1 MLDKIIKLSQKYNMF
16 ISGDIVVCGLSG
28 GADSVCLLLSLCELR
43 ERLGIEVEALHV
55 NHCLRGS
62 ESDRDEDFCRSLC
75 TRLGVPFTAE
85 RCDVSG
91 YAAEK
96 SFSTEL
102 AARELRYDIFRR
114 NTEGK
119 KLATAHN
126 ADDNLE
132 TVILNLARGTAL
144 KGLAGIPPVR
154 GNIVR
159 PLLSV
164 TRAEIEA
171 FLAERGQDFVT
182 DSTNLT
188 DDYTRNRIRH
198 RVIPLLRE
206 INPSLG
212 STFVS
217 SADGL
222 RDENAYID
230 AMTDTAEREC
240 LDGNRLTGLA
250 GYDTVIRSR
259 CISRL
264 LTRNGLPVSHER
276 IRECE
281 DILINGGKLNIS
293 RNIYFISDGTTAE
306 LKAIPTAETAEELSA
321 PLKVGENSIFRGITL
336 ICELVDKAE
345 YDRRRDVNKK
355 LTFYT
360 LDYDKIKGE
369 AVLRS
374 RRNGD
379 RIQLRGRDFRSSV
392 KKLINE
398 NIPPEERGTLHFIE
412 DSEGTVFAE
421 KLGIAQRVAPD
432 GNTKRLFIISVVNDK
447 QEWSGSIDT
456 KKK

>member
-1 MLDKIIKLSQKYNMF
+1 MLEKIVKLSQKYNMF

-28 GADSVCLLLSLCELR
+28 GADSVCLLLRLCELR
-43 ERLGIEVEALHV
+43 ERLGVEVEALHV

-62 ESDRDEDFCRSLC
+62 ESDRDEDFCRCLC
-75 TRLGVPFTAE
+75 ARLGVPFTAE

-91 YAAEK
+91 YASER
-96 SFSTEL
+96 SMSTEL

-114 NTEGK
+114 NTVGK

-132 TVILNLARGTAL
+132 TVILNLTRGTAL

-159 PLLSV
+159 PLLAV

-171 FLAERGQDFVT
+171 FLADCGQNFVT

-206 INPSLG
+206 INPSLNA
-212 STFVS
+212 TFVS
-217 SADGL
+217 SVDGL
-222 RDENAYID
+222 RDENAYIE
-230 AMTDTAEREC
+230 AMTDAAEREC
-240 LDGNRLTGLA
+240 LDGSRLMGLA
-250 GYDTVIRSR
+250 AYDTVIRCR

-264 LTRNGLPVSHER
+264 LTRKNMPVTHER

-293 RNIYFISDGTTAE
+293 GDIYFISDGITAE
-306 LKAIPTAETAEELSA
+306 LRAIPRTVAVGELSA
-321 PLKVGENSIFRGITL
+321 PLKVGENSIYRGISL

-355 LTFYT
+355 LTFYA

-369 AVLRS
+369 AVLRN

-412 DSEGTVFAE
+412 DSEGIVFAE

>member
-1 MLDKIIKLSQKYNMF
+1 MLEKIVKLSQKYNMF

-75 TRLGVPFTAE
+75 ERLGVPFTSE

-91 YAAEK
+91 YASER
-96 SFSTEL
+96 SMSTEL

-114 NTEGK
+114 NTLGK

-132 TVILNLARGTAL
+132 TVILNLTRGTAL

-159 PLLSV
+159 PLLAV

-171 FLAERGQDFVT
+171 FLAEREQDFVT

-206 INPSLG
+206 INPSLNA
-212 STFVS
+212 TFVS
-217 SADGL
+217 SVDGL
-222 RDENAYID
+222 RDENAYIE
-230 AMTDTAEREC
+230 AMTDAAEREC
-240 LDGNRLTGLA
+240 LDGNRLMGLA
-250 GYDTVIRSR
+250 AYDTVIRCR

-264 LTRNGLPVSHER
+264 LTRKNMPVTHER

-293 RNIYFISDGTTAE
+293 GDIYFISDGITAE
-306 LKAIPTAETAEELSA
+306 LRAIPRTVAVGELSA
-321 PLKVGENSIFRGITL
+321 PLKVGENSIYRGISL
-336 ICELVDKAE
+336 ICELVGKAE

-355 LTFYT
+355 LTFYA

-369 AVLRS
+369 AVLRN

>member
-91 YAAEK
+91 YAAER
-96 SFSTEL
+96 SLSTEL

-171 FLAERGQDFVT
+171 FLAKRGQDFVT

-222 RDENAYID
+222 RDENAYIE

-355 LTFYT
+355 LTFYAF
-360 LDYDKIKGE
+360 DYDKIKGE
-369 AVLRS
+369 AVLRN

-398 NIPPEERGTLHFIE
+398 NIPPEERSTLHFIE

>member
-114 NTEGK
+114 NTESK

-159 PLLSV
+159 PLLAV

-188 DDYTRNRIRH
+188 DDYTRNKIRH

-222 RDENAYID
+222 RDENAYIE

-264 LTRNGLPVSHER
+264 LARNGLPVSHER

-293 RNIYFISDGTTAE
+293 GNIYFISDGTTAE
-306 LKAIPTAETAEELSA
+306 LKAIPTVDAPEELSA

-355 LTFYT
+355 LTFYAF
-360 LDYDKIKGE
+360 DYDKIKGE

>member
-1 MLDKIIKLSQKYNMF
+1 M
-16 ISGDIVVCGLSG
+16 
-28 GADSVCLLLSLCELR
+28 
-43 ERLGIEVEALHV
+43 
-55 NHCLRGS
+55 
-62 ESDRDEDFCRSLC
+62 
-75 TRLGVPFTAE
+75 PFTAE

-91 YAAEK
+91 YAAER
-96 SFSTEL
+96 SLSTEL
-102 AARELRYDIFRR
+102 AARELRYEIFRR
-114 NTEGK
+114 NTQGK
-119 KLATAHN
+119 LLATAHN

-132 TVILNLARGTAL
+132 TVLLNLARGTAL

-159 PLLSV
+159 PLLAV

-188 DDYTRNRIRH
+188 DDYTRNKIRH
-198 RVIPLLRE
+198 RIIPLLRE
-206 INPSLG
+206 INPSLN

-222 RDENAYID
+222 RDENAYIE
-230 AMTDTAEREC
+230 AMTDSAEREC

-264 LTRNGLPVSHER
+264 LVRNSLPVSHER

-281 DILINGGKLNIS
+281 GILVNGGKLNIS
-293 RNIYFISDGTTAE
+293 GDIYFVSDGKTAE
-306 LKAIPTAETAEELSA
+306 LRTIPAAEASTEVSA
-321 PLKVGENSIFRGITL
+321 PLKVGKNSIFSGITL
-336 ICELVDKAE
+336 ICELIDRE
-345 YDRRRDVNKK
+345 EFDRRRDVNKK
-355 LTFYT
+355 LTFYA

-398 NIPPEERGTLHFIE
+398 NIPPAERRTLHFIE

-421 KLGIAQRVAPD
+421 RLGIAQRVAPD
-432 GNTKRLFIISVVNDK
+432 GNTKRLFVISVVNDK
-447 QEWSGSIDT
+447 QDWSG
-456 KKK
+456 

>member
-1 MLDKIIKLSQKYNMF
+1 MLEKIVKLSHKYNMF
-16 ISGDIVVCGLSG
+16 NSGDIVVCGLSG

-43 ERLGIEVEALHV
+43 EKLGIQVEALHV

-62 ESDRDEDFCRSLC
+62 ESDRDEEFCRSLC
-75 TRLGVPFTAE
+75 KKLGVLFTAE

-96 SFSTEL
+96 SLSTEL

-114 NTEGK
+114 NTQGK
-119 KLATAHN
+119 LLATAHN
-126 ADDNLE
+126 AYDDLE
-132 TVILNLARGTAL
+132 TVLLNLARGTAL

-159 PLLSV
+159 PLLAV

-182 DSTNLT
+182 DSTNLS
-188 DDYTRNRIRH
+188 DDYTRNKIRH
-198 RVIPLLRE
+198 RIIPLLRE
-206 INPSLG
+206 INPSLNR
-212 STFVS
+212 TFVS
-217 SADGL
+217 SADSL
-222 RDENAYID
+222 RDENAYIE
-230 AMTDTAEREC
+230 AMTDSAENEC
-240 LDGNRLTGLA
+240 LSGNKLTGLA

-264 LTRNGLPVSHER
+264 LVRNKLPVSHER
-276 IRECE
+276 LRECE
-281 DILINGGKLNIS
+281 QILIHGGKLNVS
-293 RNIYFISDGTTAE
+293 GDIYFISDGTSAE
-306 LKAIPTAETAEELSA
+306 LKAIPANEA
-321 PLKVGENSIFRGITL
+321 PKEAAALLKVGKNSIFSGVTL
-336 ICELVDKAE
+336 ICELLGKEE
-345 YDRRRDVNKK
+345 YDKRRDVNKK
-355 LTFYT
+355 LTFYV

-379 RIQLRGRDFRSSV
+379 KIQLCGRDFRSSV

-398 NIPPEERGTLHFIE
+398 KIPPEERSTLHFIE

-432 GNTKRLFIISVVNDK
+432 GNTKRLFVISVVNDK
-447 QEWSGSIDT
+447 QEWSEAIDT

>member
-1 MLDKIIKLSQKYNMF
+1 MLEKIVKLSQKYNMF

-43 ERLGIEVEALHV
+43 KRLGIEVEALHV

-62 ESDRDEDFCRSLC
+62 ESDRDEEFCRSLC
-75 TRLGVPFTAE
+75 ARLGVRFTAE

-91 YAAEK
+91 YAAER
-96 SFSTEL
+96 SMSTEL
-102 AARELRYDIFRR
+102 AARELRYGIFCR
-114 NTEGK
+114 NTQGK

-126 ADDNLE
+126 ADDDLE
-132 TVILNLARGTAL
+132 TVLLNLARGTAL

-159 PLLSV
+159 PLLAV

-171 FLAERGQDFVT
+171 FLAERGQDYVT

-188 DDYTRNRIRH
+188 DDYTRNKIRH
-198 RVIPLLRE
+198 RIIPLLRE
-206 INPSLG
+206 INPSLN

-217 SADGL
+217 SVDGL
-222 RDENAYID
+222 RDENAYIE
-230 AMTDTAEREC
+230 AMTDSAEREC
-240 LDGNRLTGLA
+240 LDGSRLTGLP

-264 LTRNGLPVSHER
+264 LVRNGLPVSHER
-276 IRECE
+276 IREC
-281 DILINGGKLNIS
+281 DDLVVNGGKLNIS
-293 RNIYFISDGTTAE
+293 GDIYFVSDGSAAE
-306 LKAIPTAETAEELSA
+306 LRAIPAAEAVGELSA
-321 PLKVGENSIFRGITL
+321 PLMIGENSIFSGITL
-336 ICELVDKAE
+336 ICELVDRAE

-355 LTFYT
+355 LTFCAF
-360 LDYDKIKGE
+360 DYDKIKGE
-369 AVLRS
+369 AVLRN

-379 RIQLRGRDFRSSV
+379 KIQLRGRDFRSSV

-398 NIPPEERGTLHFIE
+398 KIPPSERNTLHFIE
-412 DSEGTVFAE
+412 DGEGTVWAE
-421 KLGIAQRVAPD
+421 RLGIAQRVAPD
-432 GNTKRLFIISVVNDK
+432 GNTKRLFVISVVNDK
-447 QEWSGSIDT
+447 QEWSGPIDT

>member
-1 MLDKIIKLSQKYNMF
+1 MLNKIVKLSQKYNMF
-16 ISGDIVVCGLSG
+16 KSGDSVVCGLSG

-43 ERLGIEVEALHV
+43 ERLGIEVGALHV

-75 TRLGVPFTAE
+75 ERLGVPFTAE

-91 YAAEK
+91 YAAER
-96 SFSTEL
+96 SLSTEL
-102 AARELRYDIFRR
+102 AARELRYEIFRR
-114 NTEGK
+114 NTQGK
-119 KLATAHN
+119 LLATAHN

-132 TVILNLARGTAL
+132 TVLLNLARGTAL

-159 PLLSV
+159 PLLAV
-164 TRAEIEA
+164 TRAEIEE

-188 DDYTRNRIRH
+188 DDYTRNKIRH
-198 RVIPLLRE
+198 RIIPLLRE
-206 INPSLG
+206 INPSLN

-222 RDENAYID
+222 RDENAYIE
-230 AMTDTAEREC
+230 AMTDSAEHEC

-264 LTRNGLPVSHER
+264 LVRNGLPVSHER

-281 DILINGGKLNIS
+281 GILVSGGKLNIS
-293 RNIYFISDGTTAE
+293 GDIYFVSDGKAAE
-306 LKAIPTAETAEELSA
+306 LKNIPATEAPEEVSA
-321 PLKVGENSIFRGITL
+321 PLRVGENSIYSGIKL
-336 ICELVDKAE
+336 ICELIDKE
-345 YDRRRDVNKK
+345 DYDRRRDVNKK
-355 LTFYT
+355 LTFYA

-379 RIQLRGRDFRSSV
+379 RIQLRGRTFRSSV

-398 NIPPEERGTLHFIE
+398 KIPPKERGTLHFIE

-421 KLGIAQRVAPD
+421 RLGIAQRVAPD
-432 GNTKRLFIISVVNDK
+432 GNTKRLFVISVVNDK

-456 KKK
+456 EKK